1 MSSVF
6 ENVLGTSILAADTAG
21 NTVREIMKGGN
32 LEIVQKVSLKMISLK
47 CLLKTQIWFQTGED
61 DLQTAADRIVND
73 IIVGSLRRKFPGL
86 AVIGEEGIFDFL
98 NPTLKILLAL

>member
-32 LEIVQKVSLKMISLK
+32 LEIVQKVSVYFLKIISL
-47 CLLKTQIWFQTGED
+47 
-61 DLQTAADRIVND
+61 
-73 IIVGSLRRKFPGL
+73 
-86 AVIGEEGIFDFL
+86 
-98 NPTLKILLAL
+98 